1 MILFI
6 YKTHYISF
14 FMKAFKSYIDNNGRL
29 AIPAKVRKKLHLNKG
44 DEVNVKLSDSEL
56 IVSTYHSS
64 IEKAKEIL
72 KKYGNPD
79 LQNTLKTL
87 RKQNLDD
94 EEK

>member
-1 MILFI
+1 M
-6 YKTHYISF
+6 KT
-14 FMKAFKSYIDNNGRL
+14 FKSYIDNNGRL

-44 DEVNVKLSDSEL
+44 DEVTIKLSDSEL
-56 IVSTYHSS
+56 IVSTYHSN
-64 IEKAKEIL
+64 IEKAREIL